1 MNMRFILIIFF
12 TLLTVGSTNAA
23 DLEVQPVTDGVWAL
37 VGEKQQRS
45 PENLANNATF
55 GVIETSDGVVL
66 VDPGGS
72 WKGAEQIHKAIQR
85 LTNKSVTHVINTG
98 GQDHRWIGN
107 GYWQAQGVQII
118 ASRAAVKD
126 QKARGSMEMTM
137 LSQLLG
143 TKLEGTK
150 PVYAQIVFEDRL
162 DLETGGV
169 KLEIIHPGHAHTP
182 GDSFVWVP
190 EKDVVFTGDI
200 VYVERILGV
209 GDQSSITTWPS
220 AFQAIEKTGAAHV
233 VPGHGHATT
242 MKVARAD
249 TYDYLMNLREK
260 IAEHIDKGGDIISS
274 VAVDQSR
281 FSYLEQFD
289 SLARRNAQTAYQQ
302 MEWE

>member
-1 MNMRFILIIFF
+1 
-12 TLLTVGSTNAA
+12 
-23 DLEVQPVTDGVWAL
+23 
-37 VGEKQQRS
+37 
-45 PENLANNATF
+45 
-55 GVIETSDGVVL
+55 
-66 VDPGGS
+66 
-72 WKGAEQIHKAIQR
+72 
-85 LTNKSVTHVINTG
+85 
-98 GQDHRWIGN
+98 
-107 GYWQAQGVQII
+107 
-118 ASRAAVKD
+118 
-126 QKARGSMEMTM
+126 
-137 LSQLLG
+137 
-143 TKLEGTK
+143 
-150 PVYAQIVFEDRL
+150 L